1 MPTIKPVSD
10 LRKYTEVLKM
20 ITADSPV
27 FLTRNG
33 RGRYV
38 IADIDE
44 YEKTHAALALMAEL
58 EKGRISGDQEG
69 WSTLEEIRKEFDA
82 PRA

>member
-10 LRKYTEVLKM
+10 LQNYTEVLKM
-20 ITADSPV
+20 ITSDSPV

-33 RGRYV
+33 RSRYV

-44 YEKTHAALALMAEL
+44 YEKTHAALKLMAEL
-58 EKGRISGDQEG
+58 EKGRISGEQEG
-69 WSTLEEIRKEFDA
+69 WSTLEEIKNEFDVS
-82 PRA
+82 RA